1 MLAKEL
7 HLLINH
13 LKINEPVDKLF
24 LDMAERVD
32 LEELYQFAQI
42 VSIAKRSG
50 GNLIE
55 ITTSTIEHLSQTIQI
70 KEEIETMTAAKQM
83 EKRIM
88 TMMPYFILFY
98 VRTANPGYFDI
109 LYKSFA
115 GMIVVTISLICLWI
129 ADSWAERVIEIEV

>member
-55 ITTSTIEHLSQTIQI
+55 ITTNTIEHLSQTIQI

-83 EKRIM
+83 EK
-88 TMMPYFILFY
+88 
-98 VRTANPGYFDI
+98 G
-109 LYKSFA
+109 S
-115 GMIVVTISLICLWI
+115 
-129 ADSWAERVIEIEV
+129 

>member
-1 MLAKEL
+1 M
-7 HLLINH
+7 
-13 LKINEPVDKLF
+13 DKLF

-55 ITTSTIEHLSQTIQI
+55 ITTNTIEHLSQTIQI

-83 EKRIM
+83 EK
-88 TMMPYFILFY
+88 
-98 VRTANPGYFDI
+98 G
-109 LYKSFA
+109 S
-115 GMIVVTISLICLWI
+115 
-129 ADSWAERVIEIEV
+129 